1 MWTWLSL
8 AILAQ
13 LPPDGAAQLRKVDR
27 LLPALQKVAQN
38 PVVVREVK
46 RQNARRVP
54 LATLQRLDEQ
64 WQSTPGPSGFRSRLL
79 ENSCSDLLRTKARV
93 SRAVVETF
101 VMDNQGALVGSSNR
115 TSDYWQGDE
124 ALWSVPFEEQK
135 VLRSKPTFDESTQ
148 SYVIQVSLPV
158 RDGRRIIGAIS
169 FGISLLEL

>member
-27 LLPALQKVAQN
+27 LLPALQKVAQD

-46 RQNARRVP
+46 RQNARRTP
-54 LATLQRLDEQ
+54 LASIQRVDEQ
-64 WQSTPGPSGFRSRLL
+64 WRSSPETTAFGRRLL
-79 ENSCSDLLRTKARV
+79 GNDCSEQLRKKRL
-93 SRAVVETF
+93 SRGVVESF
-101 VMDNQGALVGSSNR
+101 VMDNQGALVGASQR

-124 ALWSVPFEEQK
+124 ALWSVPFEQQK
-135 VLRSKPTFDESTQ
+135 VLRGKPTFDESTQ

-158 RDGRRIIGAIS
+158 KDGRRVIGAVT

>member
-27 LLPALQKVAQN
+27 LLPSLQKVAQD

-46 RQNARRVP
+46 RQNARRMP
-54 LATLQRLDEQ
+54 LASIQRVDEQ
-64 WQSTPGPSGFRSRLL
+64 WMSAPGTTPLVRRLL
-79 ENSCSDLLRTKARV
+79 ENDCSELLRTKRPG
-93 SRAVVETF
+93 RGVVETF
-101 VMDNQGALVGSSNR
+101 VMDNQGALVGASRR
-115 TSDYWQGDE
+115 TADYWQGDE
-124 ALWSVPFEEQK
+124 ALWSVPFEQQK
-135 VLRSKPTFDESTQ
+135 VLRGTPTFDESTQ

-158 RDGRRIIGAIS
+158 RDGRRVIGAIS

>member
-27 LLPALQKVAQN
+27 LLPALQKVAKD
-38 PVVVREVK
+38 PVVIREVK

-54 LATLQRLDEQ
+54 LASIQRLDEQ
-64 WQSTPGPSGFRSRLL
+64 WQSSPGPTGLSRRLL
-79 ENSCSDLLRTKARV
+79 ENTCSELLRTKAARQGV
-93 SRAVVETF
+93 YASF
-101 VMDNQGALVGSSNR
+101 VMDDKGALVGSSSR

-135 VLRSKPTFDESTQ
+135 VLRGKPTFDESTQ

-158 RDGRRIIGAIS
+158 RDGRRVIGAIS

>member
-27 LLPALQKVAQN
+27 LLPALQKVAQD

-46 RQNARRVP
+46 RQNARRTA
-54 LATLQRLDEQ
+54 LAYIQRMDEQ
-64 WQSTPGPSGFRSRLL
+64 WRASPEPTAFGRRVLG
-79 ENSCSDLLRTKARV
+79 NDCSELLRKKRLGKGV
-93 SRAVVETF
+93 IESF
-101 VMDNQGALVGSSNR
+101 LMDNQGALVGASHR

-124 ALWSVPFEEQK
+124 ALWSVPFEQQK
-135 VLRSKPTFDESTQ
+135 VLRGKPTFDESTQ

-158 RDGRRIIGAIS
+158 RDGRRVIGAIS